1 MSGEMRVVEDVAA
14 AFTGMVRTARPR
26 SFAISGGSTAHAC
39 YEHLARFQDL
49 DWAQMNVLV
58 GDERWVP
65 VQDPDSNEG
74 MARAAL
80 FDRVGTT
87 RIHSARAAGR
97 TVQEAAAAY
106 NKVVERFRAI
116 DVIHLGLGEDG
127 HTASLFPSA
136 PALNE
141 TERLVV
147 AAADPNHPH
156 PRLTFTYPA
165 LARGRLVI
173 FTVDGASK
181 REAFAR
187 VRRGEDVPASR
198 VRAARIVWLVSPDA
212 VTGPTT
218 RALHP

>member
-1 MSGEMRVVEDVAA
+1 MNGEMRVVEDVAA
-14 AFTGMVRTARPR
+14 AFTGMVRTARPQ
-26 SFAISGGSTAHAC
+26 SFAISGGSTAQAC
-39 YEHLARFQDL
+39 YEHLAKFQDL
-49 DWAQMNVLV
+49 AWSRMNVLV

-65 VQDPDSNEG
+65 VEDPDSNEG

-80 FDRVGTT
+80 LDRVGAM
-87 RIHSARAAGR
+87 RIHSARNAGS
-97 TVQEAAAAY
+97 TVDEAAAAY
-106 NKVVERFRAI
+106 SRVVERFATI

-127 HTASLFPSA
+127 HTASLFPGA
-136 PALNE
+136 PALDE

-147 AAADPNHPH
+147 ATAHPNHPH

-165 LARGRLVI
+165 LARGGLVI

-198 VRAARIVWLVSPDA
+198 VRAARIVWLVSPEA
-212 VTGPTT
+212 VAG
-218 RALHP
+218 AG